1 MNHYFSPGDGEWTSR
16 EITVTLG
23 GRALI
28 VETAPGMFSPEH
40 VDTGTKVLLANTPP
54 LPESGHVLDIG
65 CGWGAIALDM
75 ALTAPSTTVWAIDV
89 NERALELTTRN
100 AARAGVDNVSVATP
114 DRVPPDIRFAA
125 IWSNPPIRVGKTEL
139 HAILEQWLPRL
150 EIGGEAWLVV
160 AKQLGGDTLQKWI
173 GDRWPSSHVE
183 REETDKGFRVLK
195 FTYAG

>member
-1 MNHYFSPGDGEWTSR
+1 MNHYFSPGDGDWTSR
-16 EITVTLG
+16 EITVNLG
-23 GRALI
+23 GRDLI
-28 VETAPGMFSPEH
+28 VETASGMFSPEH

-54 LPESGHVLDIG
+54 LPEHDNVLDIG

-75 ALTAPSTTVWAIDV
+75 ALTAPGATVWAIDV

-100 AARAGVDNVSVATP
+100 AARAGADNVSVATP
-114 DRVPPDIRFAA
+114 DLVPADITFAA
-125 IWSNPPIRVGKTEL
+125 IWSNPPIRVGKAEL

-150 EIGGEAWLVV
+150 QIGGEAWLVV

-173 GDRWPSSHVE
+173 GDRWPSSRVE
-183 REETDKGFRVLK
+183 RVETDKGFRVLK